1 MDKDIYQA
9 LNWRDIDD
17 IFQLEGKR
25 AIIRMK
31 NDSVLDTKLWKLKRL
46 ADRIDPDQ
54 YMLQIDASDS
64 QLNQFIALFINTR
77 SGERRLNP
85 TIKSIE
91 ILEPTPAATAKD
103 NNQ

>member
-1 MDKDIYQA
+1 MDKNIYQT

-31 NDSVLDTKLWKLKRL
+31 NDSVLDTKLWRLKQL
-46 ADRIDPDQ
+46 SDRIDPDQ

>member
-1 MDKDIYQA
+1 MDKNIYQT
-9 LNWRDIDD
+9 LNWRDIED

-31 NDSVLDTKLWKLKRL
+31 NDSVLDTKLWRLKQL
-46 ADRIDPDQ
+46 SDRIDPDQ

-91 ILEPTPAATAKD
+91 ILDTIPAAIAKD

>member
-1 MDKDIYQA
+1 MDKKIYQT

-17 IFQLEGKR
+17 IFRLEGKR

-31 NDSVLDTKLWKLKRL
+31 NDSVLDTKLWRLKQL
-46 ADRIDPDQ
+46 SDRIDPDQ

-64 QLNQFIALFINTR
+64 QLNQFITLFINTR